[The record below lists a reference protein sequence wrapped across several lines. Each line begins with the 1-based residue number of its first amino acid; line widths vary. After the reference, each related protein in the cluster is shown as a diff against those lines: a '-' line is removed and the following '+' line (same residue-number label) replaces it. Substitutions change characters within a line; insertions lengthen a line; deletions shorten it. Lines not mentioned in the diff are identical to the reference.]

1 MNFIKSALG
10 LPWLVCAARLVY
22 MSRLYRKTSA
32 ERLSLVQVS
41 WIKPIIRP
49 IPEDLS
55 RKPRPEMHFGA
66 QARLV
71 HHGII
76 WKRAKEPQLINYSL
90 SLSSTSSMIKPLHPN
105 PFTGGIYREGKERRR
120 GFLFAPSYLK
130 TRLTSQ
136 QSITTNSQ
144 QLMSKIITMG

>member
-32 ERLSLVQVS
+32 ERRSPVQVS
-41 WIKPIIRP
+41 PIWPIIRP

-71 HHGII
+71 DSAEQNHLEETGI
-76 WKRAKEPQLINYSL
+76 ALIPGVDEYSFFF
-90 SLSSTSSMIKPLHPN
+90 S
-105 PFTGGIYREGKERRR
+105 
-120 GFLFAPSYLK
+120 AD
-130 TRLTSQ
+130 
-136 QSITTNSQ
+136 
-144 QLMSKIITMG
+144 

>member
-32 ERLSLVQVS
+32 ERRSPVQVS
-41 WIKPIIRP
+41 PIWPIIRP

-71 HHGII
+71 QRIFDL
-76 WKRAKEPQLINYSL
+76 A
-90 SLSSTSSMIKPLHPN
+90 
-105 PFTGGIYREGKERRR
+105 
-120 GFLFAPSYLK
+120 
-130 TRLTSQ
+130 
-136 QSITTNSQ
+136 
-144 QLMSKIITMG
+144 

>member
-41 WIKPIIRP
+41 RIRP
-49 IPEDLS
+49 IIDPMLEDLS
-55 RKPRPEMHFGA
+55 RKPRPETHLGV

-71 HHGII
+71 HHGIDS
-76 WKRAKEPQLINYSL
+76 AL
-90 SLSSTSSMIKPLHPN
+90 
-105 PFTGGIYREGKERRR
+105 
-120 GFLFAPSYLK
+120 FLFGQLTYLY
-130 TRLTSQ
+130 TD
-136 QSITTNSQ
+136 
-144 QLMSKIITMG
+144 

>member
-32 ERLSLVQVS
+32 ERRSPVQVS
-41 WIKPIIRP
+41 PIWPIIRP

-55 RKPRPEMHFGA
+55 RKPRPDTHFGA
-66 QARLV
+66 QVRLV

-90 SLSSTSSMIKPLHPN
+90 SVSST
-105 PFTGGIYREGKERRR
+105 TGKKASPPQFIHGRKLYNGV
-120 GFLFAPSYLK
+120 LFAGFERESLYSCSDK
-130 TRLTSQ
+130 TDLTNQ
-136 QSITTNSQ
+136 
-144 QLMSKIITMG
+144 